1 MLVRMAGCDAD
12 MEFSDTLLDMI
23 ARAEK
28 AFPAPEYAVM
38 FADAQDDDDDD
49 TLTIARRYSDVLIPM
64 VYVTIDE
71 LDELEADGIDW
82 IGKIAADLARTQEE
96 IETEL
101 DAEEEVEL
109 EN

>member
-12 MEFSDTLLDMI
+12 MEFSAELLDMI
-23 ARAEK
+23 ARAEA

-38 FADAQDDDDDD
+38 FADAQDDEEDD
-49 TLTIARRYSDVLIPM
+49 TLSIARRFSGVLIPM

-82 IGKIAADLARTQEE
+82 IAKIAADLARTQEE
-96 IETEL
+96 VEAEL
-101 DAEEEVEL
+101 EADEAEL